1 MTSRQ
6 LLHLQQQ
13 FLRSLHSQPTPWLLE
28 QVRPAAGFGGDA
40 REVIE
45 LYLKRA
51 MARTVDPLH
60 GIFGGC
66 RWLLGAD
73 GLDQL
78 LERFYAFSPGEPI
91 NAQQLA
97 YECIGFLSSLPEGEL
112 EGLLQR
118 TAGQGMEARQAVLE
132 VAMLDWRLSWASLA
146 PPRDGPGVE
155 GLRRQFRERNHRWGR
170 PRLQRGARLAL
181 TGYAL
186 AELWLAIAADAPLE
200 CLPVRTDGPGW
211 YLIQIGRGG
220 VPEVLGL
227 PAAEARLLSG
237 CNGTNTVAAL
247 CHQESFFGE
256 SLEAVETRLLA
267 WVEAEVVVELQ
278 TEIGGGVRC

>member
-1 MTSRQ
+1 MKSRQ
-6 LLHLQQQ
+6 LLRLQQQ

-28 QVRPAAGFGGDA
+28 QVRPALGFGGDA
-40 REVIE
+40 EEVLQ
-45 LYLKRA
+45 LYLHRA

-78 LERFYAFSPGEPI
+78 LQRFYAFSPGEPI

-97 YECIGFLSSLPEGEL
+97 YEFIGFLGALPAAEL
-112 EGLLQR
+112 EGLLQCR
-118 TAGQGMEARQAVLE
+118 PGAGMGARQAVME
-132 VAMLDWRLSWASLA
+132 VAMLDWRLSWAALA

-155 GLRRQFRERNHRWGR
+155 GLRRQFRERNHLWGR

-186 AELWLAIAADAPLE
+186 SELWGAIVAQEPLDS
-200 CLPVRTDGPGW
+200 LPVRSEGPGW
-211 YLIQIGRGG
+211 FLIQIGRQGG
-220 VPEVLGL
+220 PEVLEL
-227 PAAEARLLSG
+227 SDAEARLLNG
-237 CNGTNTVAAL
+237 CTGTNTVTAL

-256 SLEAVETRLLA
+256 SSESVERRLLH
-267 WVEAEVVVELQ
+267 WVEAEVVVDLQ
-278 TEIGGGVRC
+278 TELGGVAC